1 MEVWKD
7 IKGYEKLYQISNK
20 GRVRSLDRPVLQRN
34 DSIQIKKGLVLK
46 LAKNHKGYSMV
57 NLSKYNK
64 KDFRSVHRLVALH
77 FIENPEKKEQV
88 NHIDGNK
95 ENNSVSNLDWVTA
108 SENIRHA
115 INNGLMIINKENLAK
130 ATKKA
135 NKVNQKKVNQ
145 YDLNGELINTF
156 NSMVEAEEKTSAK
169 AKGISE
175 VVRGKQVTAGGYIWR
190 YA

>member
-7 IKGYEKLYQISNK
+7 IKDYEGFYQVSNK
-20 GRVRSLDRPVLQRN
+20 GRIRSLDRPVLQRN
-34 DSIQIKKGLVLK
+34 SSIQIKKGLVLK
-46 LAKNHKGYSMV
+46 LAKNHKGYPMV
-57 NLSKYNK
+57 SLSKNNK
-64 KDFRSVHRLVALH
+64 KDFKSVHRLVALT
-77 FIENPEKKEQV
+77 FIENPDKKEQV

-95 ENNSVSNLDWVTA
+95 ENNCLSNLEWVTA

-115 INNGLMIINKENLAK
+115 INNGLMTINKENLEK

-135 NKVNQKKVNQ
+135 NKINQKRVNQ
-145 YDLNGELINTF
+145 YNLKGELINTF
-156 NSMVEAEEKTSAK
+156 NSMIEAEEKTSAK

>member
-1 MEVWKD
+1 MEIWKD
-7 IKGYEKLYQISNK
+7 IKGFEGLYQISNQ
-20 GRVRSLDRPVLQRN
+20 GRLRSLDRPVKQRSN
-34 DSIQIKKGLVLK
+34 SIQVKKGK
-46 LAKNHKGYSMV
+46 LIIQSKNHKGYPLANV
-57 NLSKYNK
+57 SKGNK
-64 KDFRSVHRLVALH
+64 RYSRATHRLVAEA
-77 FIENPEKKEQV
+77 FIPNPENKPQI